1 VTAFGSRRALVVLAA
16 GATIMA
22 VALGIRHAF
31 GLFLQPMS
39 VQNGWSREAFA
50 LAIAAQNLVWGVVQ
64 PFTGMLAD
72 RLGAARVMMAGA
84 LLYAAG
90 LALMAVA
97 RTPGDLMLSA
107 GLLIGLALS
116 ATTFAVVLGAVSRA
130 VPESRR
136 TMAMGVAVGI
146 GSFGQ
151 FALLPGSLA
160 LIESLGWSG
169 ALTVLA
175 VLIAATVVPARAMAR
190 GPAAPAF
197 HAPIAAGAALRE
209 ALAHRGFWLLC
220 GGFFVCGFHVIFIT
234 THLPAYLM
242 DRGLPLSLGTT
253 VLALLG
259 LANVAGAWLGGVWGQ
274 RYRKPA
280 VLSAIY
286 LGRAVVI
293 AAFVSL
299 PVSSAS
305 ACIFAVVIGLLW
317 MSTVPLTNG
326 TVASVFGVQN
336 LSMLGGV
343 VFLCHQLGAFF
354 GGWLGGR
361 VYDAAGSY
369 DAVWMIAIGLSLAAA
384 AVNLPIREQPVA
396 RLRAAGAAG

>member
-1 VTAFGSRRALVVLAA
+1 MTAFGSRRALIILAA
-16 GATIMA
+16 GAAVMA
-22 VALGIRHAF
+22 VTLGIRHAF

-39 VQNGWSREAFA
+39 TANGWSREVFA
-50 LAIAAQNLVWGVVQ
+50 LAIASQNLVWGLVQ

-72 RLGAARVMMAGA
+72 RLGAARVMIGGA

-90 LALMAVA
+90 LGLMAVA
-97 RTPGDLMLSA
+97 QTPGDLMLSA
-107 GLLIGLALS
+107 GLLVGLGLS
-116 ATTFAVVLGAVSRA
+116 GTTFAVVLGAVSRA
-130 VPESRR
+130 VPESQR
-136 TMAMGVAVGI
+136 TIAMGVATGI

-151 FALLPGSLA
+151 FALLPGSLG

-169 ALTVLA
+169 ALLA
-175 VLIAATVVPARAMAR
+175 LA
-190 GPAAPAF
+190 G
-197 HAPIAAGAALRE
+197 IAAGTAFLAKAIRSAPPERPRASIGSLGALRE

-234 THLPAYLM
+234 THLPAFLL
-242 DRGLPLSLGTT
+242 DRGLPLALGTT

-274 RYRKPA
+274 RYRKPM

-293 AAFVSL
+293 AAFVWTPIST
-299 PVSSAS
+299 AS
-305 ACIFAVVIGLLW
+305 ACAFAIVLGLLW

-326 TVASVFGVQN
+326 TVASLFGVQHM
-336 LSMLGGV
+336 SMLGGV
-343 VFLCHQLGAFF
+343 VFLCHQLGAFL

-361 VYDAAGSY
+361 VFDATGSY
-369 DAVWMIAIGLSLAAA
+369 DAVWLIAIGLSLVAAV
-384 AVNLPIREQPVA
+384 VNLPIREQPVL
-396 RLRAAGAAG
+396 RLRTAGSPA

>member
-1 VTAFGSRRALVVLAA
+1 MTAFGSRRALIILAA
-16 GATIMA
+16 GATVMA
-22 VALGIRHAF
+22 VTLGIRHAF

-39 VQNGWSREAFA
+39 MANGWSREVFA
-50 LAIAAQNLVWGVVQ
+50 LAIASQNLVWGLVQ

-72 RLGAARVMMAGA
+72 RLGAARVMIAGG

-90 LALMAVA
+90 LGLMAIA
-97 RTPGDLMLSA
+97 QTPGDLMVSA
-107 GLLIGLALS
+107 GVLVGLGLS
-116 ATTFAVVLGAVSRA
+116 GTTFAVVLGAVSRA
-130 VPESRR
+130 VPASKR
-136 TMAMGVAVGI
+136 TMAMGVATGI

-160 LIESLGWSG
+160 LINSIGWSG
-169 ALTVLA
+169 ALLA
-175 VLIAATVVPARAMAR
+175 LAAFAAATAFLARAIHS
-190 GPAAPAF
+190 APAERPSR
-197 HAPIAAGAALRE
+197 ASIGSGAALRE

-220 GGFFVCGFHVIFIT
+220 CGFFVCGFHVIFIT
-234 THLPAYLM
+234 THLPSFLL
-242 DRGLPLSLGTT
+242 DRGLPLGLGTT

-259 LANVAGAWLGGVWGQ
+259 LANVAGAWLGGAWGQ

-280 VLSAIY
+280 VLAAIY

-293 AAFVSL
+293 AAFVWL
-299 PVSSAS
+299 PVSTAS

-326 TVASVFGVQN
+326 TIASVFGVHN
-336 LSMLGGV
+336 MSMLGGV

-361 VYDAAGSY
+361 VFDLTGSY
-369 DAVWMIAIGLSLAAA
+369 DAVWTIAIGLSLFAAL
-384 AVNLPIREQPVA
+384 VNLPIREQPVP
-396 RLRAAGAAG
+396 RLRGAGAAA